1 MAITGLAP
9 GVYSSIQD
17 LSTFVETS
25 PSTTGFIALITE
37 SGPDNELIRVTS
49 STFPKLFG
57 EPNLNYTMNRE
68 FGMGPYVATNFLSES
83 SNLYVIRCL
92 PESAT
97 YSNIFITTDAALV
110 DPDTSSGAI
119 ADQTIVCDITSYTGL
134 NTKLEA
140 EHAISTGID
149 DTSLGGYNLLS
160 FRGLGRGEY
169 YNNLLLDINRHP
181 NYSVLGLRDDLYIID
196 IYQLQKYSNRI
207 TSGEADA
214 TNGFLYADYSIV
226 ESFEVS
232 FDPDAKD
239 EVTDSLFI
247 EDVVNNFS
255 NLVRVHTNKTIL
267 KEMARRANLDT
278 SSGKLTINFAGG
290 FQNSFDTTS
299 PPTLSYGNPMQHG
312 DSGGLFTPYG
322 INTNDLDE
330 TSYPGKILADAYAGI
345 LSSSLDTTS
354 PVNAVLDTENYLFDV
369 VMDAGYPV
377 RVKDTIAALA
387 MTRADCLALI
397 DNGDHYTATAAET
410 TRTQGDMFSMNTPY
424 ASIYEPYTRV
434 YDVYTG
440 SDIFVPPTFHVS
452 KIVGFNDRTTELWYP
467 LAGFN
472 RAIINNIKE
481 MRYNPTLGD
490 REAFIMAQI
499 NPIVKFNTGYAL
511 FSQRTTYRKSSAL
524 QEIHIIR
531 LQMYINRVLT
541 RFCRNFIFELNDDET
556 RSSIRKEINVILAE
570 IKSKRGL
577 QSYAIDTPMSEYDI
591 KRRRI
596 TVEITLQPTRSV
608 EQIHLKYLLK

>member
-25 PSTTGFIALITE
+25 PSTTGFIAMITE

-49 STFPKLFG
+49 SSFPKLFG

-92 PESAT
+92 PSSAT
-97 YSNIFITTDAALV
+97 YSNIYITTDDVLV
-110 DPDTSSGAI
+110 PDVSGSVT
-119 ADQTIVCDITSYTGL
+119 DTTIGCGIQSYTGL
-134 NTKLEA
+134 QTKMEVDT
-140 EHAISTGID
+140 AISTGID
-149 DTSLGGYNLLS
+149 DTSLGGYNIVS

-169 YNNLLLDINRHP
+169 YNNLLVDINRHP
-181 NYSVLGLRDDLYIID
+181 NYSVLGLRNDLYIVD

-207 TSGEADA
+207 TAGEADA
-214 TNGFLYADYSIV
+214 TNGYLYADYSLV

-239 EVTDSLFI
+239 EITDSIFI

-255 NLVRVHTNKTIL
+255 NLVRVNTNKIIL
-267 KEMARRANLDT
+267 KEMARRTNLDT
-278 SSGKLTINFAGG
+278 GSGKLSINFAGG
-290 FQNSFDTTS
+290 FQNSFDNTNALA
-299 PPTLSYGNPMQHG
+299 LSFGNPMQHG
-312 DSGGLFTPYG
+312 DSGGIFTPYG
-322 INTNDLDE
+322 VNTDT
-330 TSYPGKILADAYAGI
+330 TSFAYPGRILADAYAGI
-345 LSSSLDTTS
+345 LESSHDTTS
-354 PVNAVLDTENYLFDV
+354 PVSSVLDTENYLFDI
-369 VMDAGYPV
+369 VMDAGYPMQ
-377 RVKDTIAALA
+377 VKTTIAALA
-387 MTRADCLALI
+387 QQRTDCLAIL
-397 DNGDHYTATAAET
+397 DNGDHYTATAAEN
-410 TRTQGDMFSMNTPY
+410 TRTLGDMFMFNTPY
-424 ASIYEPYTRV
+424 ASIYEPYTRI

-440 SDIFVPPTFHVS
+440 SDIFVPPTFHVA

-481 MRYNPTLGD
+481 MRFNPTLGD